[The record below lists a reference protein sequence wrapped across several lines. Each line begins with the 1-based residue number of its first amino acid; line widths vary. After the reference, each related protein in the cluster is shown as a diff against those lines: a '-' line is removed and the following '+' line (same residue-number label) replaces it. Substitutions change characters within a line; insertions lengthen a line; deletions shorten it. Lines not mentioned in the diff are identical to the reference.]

1 MKARLI
7 LVVVVVLALAA
18 GGYWWYQ
25 DTLVPVPLASNE
37 ALFVPGQPEF
47 GEDEAVVEALL
58 PPGPGVEA
66 FLVAQ
71 SSLALLEKAPEGGW
85 IGQLLSTLEGSRHGR
100 RWRLGVRP
108 GWRLQDGTMLDA
120 TRMAKDLAPELGRLG
135 GSARVIDGTTLDLRF
150 KARQANL
157 PALLVQW
164 RIPGSGPFL
173 RQGMTLTRF
182 ERFTPG
188 RPGLAGVRITTDPDL
203 LESRAWADS
212 LATRRW
218 AWAAFPGQVAPEDM
232 AKVRIAPYDEYRMKD
247 GTVWF
252 LSRRMRRL
260 RPDPSDWTRT
270 RIFST
275 WKSSTEL
282 PYDPLGF

>member
-7 LVVVVVLALAA
+7 LAAVVVLALAA

-25 DTLVPVPLASNE
+25 DTLVPVPLVSNDQ
-37 ALFVPGQPEF
+37 LFVPGQPEF

-58 PPGPGVEA
+58 PPGPGTEA

-71 SSLALLEKAPEGGW
+71 SDLALLEKAPEGGW
-85 IGQLLSTLEGSRHGR
+85 MGQLLSSLEGSRHGR
-100 RWRLGVRP
+100 RWRLAVRP
-108 GWRLQDGTMLDA
+108 GWRMQDGTVLDVA
-120 TRMAKDLAPELGRLG
+120 RAAKAVAPEASRLG
-135 GSARVIDGTTLDLRF
+135 GTVRVIDGASLELRF
-150 KARQANL
+150 KSRQGDL
-157 PALLVQW
+157 PARLTGW
-164 RIPGSGPFL
+164 RVPGSGPFV

-188 RPGLAGVRITTDPDL
+188 RPGLAGVRIAVDPSL
-203 LESRAWADS
+203 LESRAWSAG
-212 LATRRW
+212 LASGRW
-218 AWAAFPGQVAPEDM
+218 AWAAFPGQIAPEDM
-232 AKVRIAPYDEYRMKD
+232 AKVRIAPYDEYRLKN
-247 GTVWF
+247 GSVWF

-270 RIFST
+270 RLFGV